1 MKTWQYIAVGAALA
15 LVGWWYWGRRRSI
28 ISDAP
33 VSSPIHSV
41 PVSVMFGHDVEF
53 TTGVVLGRNPT
64 RVELLN

>member
-15 LVGWWYWGRRRSI
+15 LVGWWYWRRSI
-28 ISDAP
+28 ISDTL

-41 PVSVMFGHDVEF
+41 PVSVMFGHDVEL

-64 RVELLN
+64 RVEHLN